1 MSDPTNGDMST
12 TVMAGIT
19 MAMGSLA
26 GAVTMLWKLGES
38 KNAAAIAEL
47 RTDRDSLKIEAAECR
62 KDREDFRVK
71 LAENKAKTDALQH
84 QLSLYIKKHA
94 GDVHG

>member
-1 MSDPTNGDMST
+1 MSDNLSSDMST
-12 TVMAGIT
+12 TILAGIT
-19 MAMGSLA
+19 TALASLA
-26 GAVTMLWKLGES
+26 GAITVLWKLGES

-47 RTDRDSLKIEAAECR
+47 RTDRDNLKAEAAECR